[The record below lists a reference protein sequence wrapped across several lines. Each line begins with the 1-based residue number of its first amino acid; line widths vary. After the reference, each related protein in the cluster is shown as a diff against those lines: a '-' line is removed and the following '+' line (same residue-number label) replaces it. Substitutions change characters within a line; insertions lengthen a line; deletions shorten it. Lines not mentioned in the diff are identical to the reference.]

1 MGYKNFKQNDS
12 KWRSNYYSGGTISA
26 QGCGPTSIAD
36 AVYDLDPSITPAKTA
51 KWMEDNGCSCHGSGT
66 YYSGMVKALK
76 HFGYSDSTQLNYT
89 SLYGKKNNSVVT
101 DFLRKIKSGKY
112 IGIACMGK
120 SIWTTSGHYVFIR
133 KVTKEHIY
141 IYDPWNSGGKCETTN
156 RESWEKYVK
165 YLFLI
170 KKPIKKVK
178 TTVKGVLVRKEPKV
192 LAKTKKIA
200 TLSKSTIIALS
211 QIKKVNKTEYGKI
224 MGGKYDGK
232 WIRLKKTKEI

>member
-1 MGYKNFKQNDS
+1 MGYKNFKQNDA
-12 KWRSNYYSGGTISA
+12 KWRSDYYSGGTISA

-66 YYSGMVKALK
+66 YYSGMVKTLK

-112 IGIACMGK
+112 VGIACMGK
-120 SIWTTSGHYVFIR
+120 SIWTTSGHYVFVR
-133 KVTKEHIY
+133 KVTKDHIY
-141 IYDPWNSGGKCETTN
+141 IYDPWNNGGKCETTN

-170 KKPIKKVK
+170 KKPVNKVK
-178 TTVKGVLVRKEPKV
+178 ITVKGVLVRKEPKV

-200 TLSKSTIIALS
+200 TLPKDTIIALS

-232 WIRLKKTKEI
+232 WIRLKRTKEI